1 VSPALV
7 LVLVAVVRSSLY
19 LFDSVYILCLLRV
32 SLVVISFEV
41 AFVYCLLCVVLLF
54 QFVVVVE
61 GDGVTK

>member
-1 VSPALV
+1 MSPALV